1 MLIIT
6 ACSQSPDNA
15 NETAFWARL
24 FSMAGNCS
32 DYEYNYVIVVVK
44 REAHE
49 LKLLYNYSVMSGH
62 SKWSTI
68 KHKKEATDSARGKLF
83 SKLSRAI
90 SIAAKD
96 NPDPESNYKLRV
108 AIEAAKN
115 ANMPK
120 SNIERAVSKASGGQS
135 LVEVTYEGFGPEGI
149 AVLVETATDNRNRTG
164 QEIKGLF
171 DRGGGQLTGPGAV
184 SFNFEPKGLF
194 VVHKNQ
200 NSDDQILSLIDLG
213 AQDVEETEDS
223 LEVYVDPKQL
233 SAIKEKAQ
241 DKGFRVRSFELVQ
254 NPKTLKTV
262 TGEKE
267 AGKALTFLNNLE
279 EHDDVQKVFATL
291 DVPQETLDKID
302 AGK

>member
-1 MLIIT
+1 MCELEKNIE
-6 ACSQSPDNA
+6 SFDKKKSEDLLK
-15 NETAFWARL
+15 R
-24 FSMAGNCS
+24 
-32 DYEYNYVIVVVK
+32 K
-44 REAHE
+44 REASKRYKDKNRE
-49 LKLLYNYSVMSGH
+49 LVRQK
-62 SKWSTI
+62 
-68 KHKKEATDSARGKLF
+68 AREF
-83 SKLSRAI
+83 SKNYYWKNLELRREKERTPERKKQKSEWRKENRERI
-90 SIAAKD
+90 NEKFREKYQNDEEFRKKSIKRKVKW
-96 NPDPESNYKLRV
+96 E
-108 AIEAAKN
+108 
-115 ANMPK
+115 K

-171 DRGGGQLTGPGAV
+171 DSGGGQLTGPGAV